1 MVLASSS
8 IIQEIDTMSKRG
20 RASLA
25 FFYCDFREDR
35 KRDLRGLVSSLLA
48 QLCHQSDSY
57 YEIFS
62 NFYTNHSTDSKH
74 PSDDALVKCLKQVL
88 RLPRQA
94 PVYLVLDA
102 LDECRISSTPSPRE
116 EVLILVEEL
125 IDSRIPN
132 LHVCITSRPEIDIKV
147 VLDPLTF
154 RSVSL
159 HDEIGQMEDIDKYIR
174 SFVNTD
180 KTMRRWRAADR
191 QLVIDVLMNK
201 ADGM

>member
-1 MVLASSS
+1 
-8 IIQEIDTMSKRG
+8 
-20 RASLA
+20 
-25 FFYCDFREDR
+25 
-35 KRDLRGLVSSLLA
+35 
-48 QLCHQSDSY
+48 
-57 YEIFS
+57 
-62 NFYTNHSTDSKH
+62 
-74 PSDDALVKCLKQVL
+74 
-88 RLPRQA
+88 
-94 PVYLVLDA
+94 VLDA

-116 EVLILVEEL
+116 EVLMLVEEL

-132 LHVCITSRPEIDIKV
+132 LHICITSRPEIDIKA

-180 KTMRRWRAADR
+180 KTMRRWRAADQ